1 MIEDSPKDV
10 MSDKERIA
18 GRVLEILGSLNSES
32 LRQVLTD
39 DVVLEL
45 PFAPSEFGN
54 RIVVGLD
61 HVVALM
67 SRSKKVYR
75 HLQFRI
81 TARFPVPSADTI
93 LFRATSEGVLLN
105 GIRYENE
112 YVQLFVFR
120 GERVCHW
127 AEFFD
132 PIRAKEAFAKLD

>member
-1 MIEDSPKDV
+1 MRGDGDATSHQ
-10 MSDKERIA
+10 ERIA
-18 GRVLEILGSLNSES
+18 ARILEILGSPNSEA

-45 PFAPSEFGN
+45 PFAPTEFGN
-54 RIVVGLD
+54 RVVEGLEN
-61 HVVALM
+61 VLALM

-81 TARFPVPSADTI
+81 TARFPVPSAETI

-105 GIRYENE
+105 GARYDNE